1 MKAGRAPSRMFAGT
15 ASATVLG
22 AVLLLAGWALG
33 TFDMFGTFG
42 MQGTQRAWLAA
53 WLAAW
58 WCAAGLVM
66 GACANLWIHALTGG
80 RWGAVLRPAAA
91 ALVARRAWLGPLF
104 LPVALGLAALYPWAG
119 DPATAFATLHEPAFA
134 RAWLSVPAF
143 ALRCVCYGALWFWL
157 SGSALKPSLTRGRA
171 AASLL
176 LYGLSGS
183 LASVDLLMS
192 LVPGWRSTGFGL
204 LVLVSQAL
212 GGAAA
217 LVLWTAWH
225 HPARLRAPVEPGPAG
240 TPVGRDL
247 GNLLLMY
254 VMVWGYLGF
263 MQFLVIW
270 AENLPE
276 EISWFVPR
284 LQTGWHGVGVALV
297 ALQLALPLLALVM
310 RAVKDRPAWLG
321 ATAAL
326 VLAAHLLD
334 AAWLVV
340 PSVDAASLAS
350 WWLVPLCMAGMGL
363 LLFAPMGR
371 PGPAA
376 AAAPGLEQEVPNA
389 GA

>member
-1 MKAGRAPSRMFAGT
+1 MKPWRDASSPAARTAATALGT
-15 ASATVLG
+15 A
-22 AVLLLAGWALG
+22 LLVAGWALG
-33 TFDMFGTFG
+33 
-42 MQGTQRAWLAA
+42 MQGEQRVWLAC

-66 GACANLWIHALTGG
+66 GACVNLWIHALTGG
-80 RWGAVLRPAAA
+80 RWGTVLRPAAA
-91 ALVARRAWLGPLF
+91 ALVARRLWLGPLF
-104 LPVALGLAALYPWAG
+104 APVAFGLAALYPWASG
-119 DPATAFATLHEPAFA
+119 SATAFAGLHEPAFA

-143 ALRCVCYGALWFWL
+143 ALRCVLYGALWYWL
-157 SGSALKPSLTRGRA
+157 SGSALKPALTRTRA

-176 LYGLSGS
+176 LYGFSGS
-183 LASVDLLMS
+183 LAAVDLLMS

-217 LVLWTAWH
+217 LVLWTAWR
-225 HPARLRAPVEPGPAG
+225 HPARLRAEAARQVPL
-240 TPVGRDL
+240 GRDL

-270 AENLPE
+270 AENLPS

-284 LQTGWHGVGVALV
+284 LQTGWHAVGMALV

-310 RAVKDRPAWLG
+310 RAVKDRPRWLG

-326 VLAAHLLD
+326 VLSAHLLD
-334 AAWLVV
+334 AVWLVL
-340 PSVDAASLAS
+340 PSVDAASVAG
-350 WWLVPLCMAGMGL
+350 WWLAPLCMAGMGL
-363 LLFAPMGR
+363 LLFAPMLKPAHATQPQSSPPPAQR
-371 PGPAA
+371 PTAR
-376 AAAPGLEQEVPNA
+376 EVPNA

>member
-1 MKAGRAPSRMFAGT
+1 MNPQRPAHRPVTGITGT
-15 ASATVLG
+15 TAATTLG
-22 AVLLLAGWALG
+22 AALLLLAWALG
-33 TFDMFGTFG
+33 THGG
-42 MQGTQRAWLAA
+42 AQRVWLAA

-104 LPVALGLAALYPWAG
+104 VPVALGLATLYPWAG
-119 DPATAFATLHEPAFA
+119 DRAHAFSSLHEPAFA

-143 ALRCVCYGALWFWL
+143 ALRCVLYGALWYWL
-157 SGSALKPSLTRGRA
+157 SGSALKPALGRARA

-176 LYGLSGS
+176 LYGFSGS
-183 LASVDLLMS
+183 LAAVDLLMS
-192 LVPGWRSTGFGL
+192 LTPGWRSTGFGL

-217 LVLWTAWH
+217 LVLWTAWR
-225 HPARLRAPVEPGPAG
+225 HPARLRAGAAPEV
-240 TPVGRDL
+240 PVGRDL

-263 MQFLVIW
+263 MQFLIIW
-270 AENLPE
+270 AENLPS

-284 LQTGWHGVGVALV
+284 LQTGWHAVGMALV
-297 ALQLALPLLALVM
+297 ALQLALPLAALVM
-310 RAVKDRPAWLG
+310 RAVKDRPLWLG

-334 AAWLVV
+334 AVWLVL
-340 PSVDAASLAS
+340 PSVDAKAVAG
-350 WWLVPLCMAGMGL
+350 WWLAPSCMAGMGL
-363 LLFAPMGR
+363 LVFAPLLKR
-371 PGPAA
+371 PRAPQALHAEPPA
-376 AAAPGLEQEVPNA
+376 GEVPNA
-389 GA
+389 SA